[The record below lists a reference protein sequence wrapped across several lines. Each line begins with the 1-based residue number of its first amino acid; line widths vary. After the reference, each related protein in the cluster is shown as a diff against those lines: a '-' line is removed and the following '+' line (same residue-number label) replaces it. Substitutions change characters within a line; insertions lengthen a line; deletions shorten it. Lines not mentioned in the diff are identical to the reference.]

1 MTKLSL
7 TYVSKFGWTENTLK
21 LSANQL
27 GYSNM
32 LSGIF
37 PNGPID
43 LIYSLLDSWTEKLK
57 IEIDKIKK
65 DEK

>member
-37 PNGPID
+37 PNGAID